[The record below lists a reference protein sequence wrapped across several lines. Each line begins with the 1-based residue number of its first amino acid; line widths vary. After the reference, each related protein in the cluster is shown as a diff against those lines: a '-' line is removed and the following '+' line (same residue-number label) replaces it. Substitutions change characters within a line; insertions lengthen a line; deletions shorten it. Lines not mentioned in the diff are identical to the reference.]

1 MRNFRYIISCIDY
14 IESLDVSLEKW
25 QAFDKRLF
33 SICSKVW
40 EVVHD
45 VLCSDAPEGFE
56 ISEDEVNEN
65 DIGTKD
71 TLSFCWRAL
80 KESRSVEI
88 SHK

>member
-1 MRNFRYIISCIDY
+1 MSRYIISCTNY
-14 IESLDVSLEKW
+14 TELLDASLEQW
-25 QAFDKRLF
+25 EAFDRRVS

-45 VLCSDAPEGFE
+45 VLCSDAPEGYD
-56 ISEDEVNEN
+56 ISEDEVNEK
-65 DIGTKD
+65 DIGPKD

-88 SHK
+88 PQT